1 MFSVSTE
8 SSHYESMSLMSYVL
22 SVVRYLRMLVKVLY
36 MVVRILKM
44 QKGKETIL
52 ISFFLTI

>member
-52 ISFFLTI
+52 ISFF